1 MSRYFAE
8 QVVQTAE
15 LGVGDTFGLAAL
27 LGSRTESML
36 QATEPVTLLVLDDD
50 AIRGLAVSHPEIAA
64 ALEGTT
70 PRTIGPAG
78 GTRLSRITIGV
89 SRAMPAVEPLG
100 ATVRAPLADDVPRL
114 TASMRAVCR

>member
-1 MSRYFAE
+1 
-8 QVVQTAE
+8 
-15 LGVGDTFGLAAL
+15 
-27 LGSRTESML
+27 ML

-78 GTRLSRITIGV
+78 GTRLSRMTIGV
-89 SRAMPAVEPLG
+89 SPPCRRSSPWG
-100 ATVRAPLADDVPRL
+100 PRWARRRP
-114 TASMRAVCR
+114 TTCDA